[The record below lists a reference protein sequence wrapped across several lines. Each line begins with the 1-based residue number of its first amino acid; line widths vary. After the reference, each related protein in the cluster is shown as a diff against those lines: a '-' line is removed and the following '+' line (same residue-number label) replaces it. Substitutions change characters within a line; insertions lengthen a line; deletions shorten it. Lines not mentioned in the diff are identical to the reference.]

1 MADEASTSAS
11 ASRRPTTDT
20 YEGLSLSW
28 PQLEFH
34 FVGRGMIRP
43 TGRLFIPFVRP
54 FKNRRSFKDPGQT
67 LARHSTHC
75 IQTGI
80 LPGAFSPRVC
90 LYRAR
95 QCTQTSLERKQ
106 TWRGNARRID
116 FGWAKGTWDFPV
128 VNWEILSG
136 LYEIPFVT
144 IDRGW
149 FVRILGDWEEIKEES
164 LNGDFFFFFLYVWR

>member
-1 MADEASTSAS
+1 MWPMRH
-11 ASRRPTTDT
+11 RRRRRRRDARRQTRTKA
-20 YEGLSLSW
+20 SLSK
-28 PQLEFH
+28 LGHSSKFH

-43 TGRLFIPFVRP
+43 PVSSPPRLFIPFVRP

-67 LARHSTHC
+67 LARRSTHC

-106 TWRGNARRID
+106 TEARKHATNR
-116 FGWAKGTWDFPV
+116 FW
-128 VNWEILSG
+128 
-136 LYEIPFVT
+136 
-144 IDRGW
+144 
-149 FVRILGDWEEIKEES
+149 
-164 LNGDFFFFFLYVWR
+164 

>member
-116 FGWAKGTWDFPV
+116 FWLSQGDVRFPSCKLG
-128 VNWEILSG
+128 NIIGIIRDSFR
-136 LYEIPFVT
+136 Y
-144 IDRGW
+144 DRSRMICENSW
-149 FVRILGDWEEIKEES
+149 RLGRD
-164 LNGDFFFFFLYVWR
+164 